1 MVRYKVGWRELII
14 ISKTRV
20 FMEEENCK
28 DNGQEDM
35 AMFENKTGL
44 CEDMKFLANMPEL
57 YDVTFLV
64 GDSREPVGG
73 IKAVLAARSRFFS
86 SNF

>member
-1 MVRYKVGWRELII
+1 MKALFYAYLNTIFIHFYK
-14 ISKTRV
+14 
-20 FMEEENCK
+20 EN
-28 DNGQEDM
+28 GLEDM

-73 IKAVLAARSRFFS
+73 IKAVLAARSRSHDDELHRFDS
-86 SNF
+86 IRI